1 MTRWRVD
8 LWNALGVVA
17 ALVFFIVSG
26 AIAFMN
32 IQVLRDDNRKLLHS
46 NEVIT
51 ALDQL
56 LSTVQDAETGQR
68 GFLLT
73 GNNRYLDPYNNAV
86 ASLAARLN
94 TIGSLTVDNG
104 DQQRNLSELR
114 GDIVAKLAELKQTID
129 LYRTGDSNGAL
140 AVVTTDRGKVYM
152 DQIRTR
158 LAVMQQEEDRLRQV
172 RLAEMEV
179 AYRTAWTSGLLS
191 ALLGIVLTL
200 AIGFLLQ
207 RASHARAR
215 QDWLRAGQV
224 GLSEAMLGDKTVEEL
239 GNSMLAFLA
248 KFLGSH
254 AAVLFKGDDI
264 NFRRAAQ
271 LGVPSDASITER
283 FVVGE
288 GLLGQVAGNGRSL
301 ALRDVPEGYLTIGSA
316 FGRDKPRHL
325 LIAPFTADG
334 DVNAVIELG
343 FLHSRRPHSRSARL
357 GVSLR
362 WCGAPLSALSYR
374 PPKPP

>member
-114 GDIVAKLAELKQTID
+114 GDIDAKLAELKQTID
-129 LYRTGDSNGAL
+129 LYKTGDSNGAL

-158 LAVMQQEEDRLRQV
+158 LAVMQQEDDRLRQV

-200 AIGFLLQ
+200 A
-207 RASHARAR
+207 
-215 QDWLRAGQV
+215 
-224 GLSEAMLGDKTVEEL
+224 
-239 GNSMLAFLA
+239 
-248 KFLGSH
+248 
-254 AAVLFKGDDI
+254 
-264 NFRRAAQ
+264 
-271 LGVPSDASITER
+271 
-283 FVVGE
+283 
-288 GLLGQVAGNGRSL
+288 
-301 ALRDVPEGYLTIGSA
+301 
-316 FGRDKPRHL
+316 
-325 LIAPFTADG
+325 
-334 DVNAVIELG
+334 
-343 FLHSRRPHSRSARL
+343 
-357 GVSLR
+357 
-362 WCGAPLSALSYR
+362 
-374 PPKPP
+374 